1 MAAPDLDSLMT
12 TDLLDAAALR
22 QACAGVAATP
32 CSCALGACRSWES
45 FTEDR
50 WPVELVRRIGTL
62 RDPAID
68 EPTLEE
74 LHLDGTRYGS
84 PAAPVAVDFFPCNR
98 CDAYACNRC
107 GRTLLRYTEY
117 GGYYVDHRVRE
128 VLPELIV

>member
-1 MAAPDLDSLMT
+1 MT
-12 TDLLDAAALR
+12 TDLLDAQTLK
-22 QACAGVAATP
+22 QACAGSPAGT
-32 CSCALGACRSWES
+32 CCCALGACRSWES

-50 WPVELVRRIGTL
+50 WPGERVRRLGTL

-68 EPTLEE
+68 EPTVEE
-74 LHLDGTRYGS
+74 FHPHGTRYGS
-84 PAAPVAVDFFPCNR
+84 PDAPVAVAFFPCNR
-98 CDAYACNRC
+98 CDVYACNQC